1 MDLFLFSFESVTGM
15 PVIVGYVFVF
25 LFGAAVG
32 SFLNVVIHRAPLEQS
47 IAPWIRNSSARWRS
61 KSPPPLDRYGAA
73 AQGAYLRRRA
83 GQRRPRRRDRR
94 DDHRD
99 VRRPG

>member
-32 SFLNVVIHRAPLEQS
+32 SFLNVVIHRVPLEQS
-47 IAPWIRNSSARWRS
+47 IVFPNPSVQNATLISSLMTIYRS
-61 KSPPPLDRYGAA
+61 
-73 AQGAYLRRRA
+73 
-83 GQRRPRRRDRR
+83 
-94 DDHRD
+94 
-99 VRRPG
+99 